1 MTFSSRNLRIGY
13 RLGLCFTVILALMI
27 GIAWLAVS
35 SSRDSRQALLR
46 VVTLSAT
53 RQADVAAMRVAIVR
67 QDRFGQLL
75 VSANTIEEALDHL
88 HEIERNIAAY
98 HAISVRFVATIETDE
113 ERAIATEI
121 DAYEK
126 QVAEPNEAA
135 RQSVVGFNPRMG
147 ARTLNE
153 FVVPVHAKWLQAL
166 DRLTELQNLRT
177 TSEIAAQSA
186 RADRVDLVVQ
196 GISMLVLLLAAVT
209 AWRLTVGIT
218 TPLRQAVQF
227 AAAVGNGELD
237 AVLPPSADDEPGLLL
252 RALKNMATDLQ
263 HADAALKRLAIEDG
277 LTGAFNR
284 RHFDAV
290 LAAEHQRAARA
301 AEHGDARAAQLALLM
316 LDVDHFK
323 HYNDSFGHQAGDE
336 CLKAIVAA
344 TRAAGLRPSDLL
356 ARYGG
361 EEFVIVLPACDLD
374 GAQVVAERVRAA
386 VSALRLASGHEHA
399 PFVTISIGVAVVRD
413 ARGSTA
419 AQLIRTADEA
429 LYAAKNNGRDQVRS
443 AICSGTEALVG
454 VT

>member
-46 VVTLSAT
+46 VVTLSNT
-53 RQADVAAMRVAIVR
+53 RQADVAAMRLSLVR
-67 QDRFGQLL
+67 QDRYGQLL
-75 VSANTIEEALDHL
+75 VSANTIEEALDEL

-98 HAISVRFVATIETDE
+98 HAISARFVATIETDE
-113 ERAIATEI
+113 EHEIANEI
-121 DAYEK
+121 EAYEK
-126 QVAEPNEAA
+126 QVVEPNEAA
-135 RQSVVGFNPRMG
+135 RQSVMGYNPRMG

-166 DRLTELQNLRT
+166 DRLTELQVRRT
-177 TSEIAAQSA
+177 AAQIA
-186 RADRVDLVVQ
+186 EQGVRAERVDLTVQ
-196 GISMLVLLLAAVT
+196 GISMLVLLFAAVT

-227 AAAVGNGELD
+227 AAAVGNGDLD
-237 AVLPPSADDEPGLLL
+237 AKLPPAADDEPGLLL

-263 HADAALKRLAIEDG
+263 HADAALKRQAIEDG

-301 AEHGDARAAQLALLM
+301 ADHGDARAAQLALLM

-323 HYNDSFGHQAGDE
+323 HYNDSFGHQAGDD

-344 TRAAGLRPSDLL
+344 THDAGLRPSDLL

-386 VSALRLASGHEHA
+386 VSALQRPSGNAHSLV
-399 PFVTISIGVAVVRD
+399 VTISVGVAVVTD
-413 ARGSTA
+413 ARASSI

-429 LYAAKNNGRDQVRS
+429 LYAAKNGGRNQVRS
-443 AICSGTEALVG
+443 AVCSGADTLANA
-454 VT
+454 T

>member
-1 MTFSSRNLRIGY
+1 MSFSSRNLRIGY

-46 VVTLSAT
+46 VVTLSNT
-53 RQADVAAMRVAIVR
+53 RQGDVAAMRLALVR

-75 VSANTIEEALDHL
+75 VSANTIEEALDEL

-98 HAISVRFVATIETDE
+98 HAISTRFVATIETDE
-113 ERAIATEI
+113 ERAIAKEI
-121 DAYEK
+121 EGYEQ

-135 RQSVVGFNPRMG
+135 RQSVIGFNPRMG

-166 DRLTELQNLRT
+166 DRLTELQTVRT
-177 TSEIAAQSA
+177 TAQINA
-186 RADRVDLVVQ
+186 QGVRAERVDLTVQ
-196 GISMLVLLLAAVT
+196 AISMLVLLFAAFT

-218 TPLRQAVQF
+218 TPLKQAVKF

-237 AVLPPSADDEPGLLL
+237 AALPPAADDEPGLLL

-284 RHFDAV
+284 RHFDTV
-290 LAAEHQRAARA
+290 LATEHQRAARA
-301 AEHGDARAAQLALLM
+301 ADHGDARAAQLALL
-316 LDVDHFK
+316 LIDVDHFK

-336 CLKAIVAA
+336 CLKAIVTA
-344 TRAAGLRPSDLL
+344 TREAGLRPSDLL

-386 VSALRLASGHEHA
+386 VVALQRPSGNAQA
-399 PFVTISIGVAVVRD
+399 PHVTISVGVAVVRD
-413 ARGSTA
+413 ARAASV
-419 AQLIRTADEA
+419 AQLIHTADDA
-429 LYAAKNNGRDQVRS
+429 LYAAKNSGRDRVCS
-443 AICSGTEALVG
+443 AECSGAEALV
-454 VT
+454 TAA